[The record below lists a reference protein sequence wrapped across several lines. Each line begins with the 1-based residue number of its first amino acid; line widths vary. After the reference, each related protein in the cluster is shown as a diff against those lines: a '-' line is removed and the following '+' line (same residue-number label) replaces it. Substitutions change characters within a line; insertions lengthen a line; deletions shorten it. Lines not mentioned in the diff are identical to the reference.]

1 MLALRIDD
9 TLRLDAAAPE
19 PKAAPGEALL
29 RVRLA
34 GICDTDLQL
43 VRGYMGFRG
52 VPGHE
57 FVGEVVQSPDP
68 ALARTRVVGEINAGC
83 GACPACAAGWQ
94 RHCPNRTVLGILGRD
109 GAHAELLT
117 LPAENLH
124 AVPAELSD
132 ELAVLTEP
140 LAAAYEVVEQRPPQ
154 PAERWLVL
162 GDGKLGLL
170 VAAVLHS
177 EGAEPLLAGRHEP
190 KLALARGWGVR
201 TAPADTLRE
210 RDWEVVVEATGAADG
225 IERALALVRPRGTIV
240 LKTTVAAPP
249 RAPLAP
255 IVVDEVTLIGS
266 RCGPFAR
273 ALAGFAKLDTAGVRL
288 AELIEASHPLAD
300 GLAAYQRAATRGTLK
315 ILLRP

>member
-1 MLALRIDD
+1 MLALRIDGS
-9 TLRLDAAAPE
+9 LRLDAGVPAPE
-19 PKAAPGEALL
+19 PPPGEALV

-43 VRGYMGFRG
+43 MRGYMGFRG

-57 FVGEVVQSPDP
+57 FVGEVVEAPDP
-68 ALARTRVVGEINAGC
+68 PLLGARVVGEINAGC
-83 GACPACAAGWQ
+83 GACAACAAGWQ
-94 RHCPNRTVLGILGRD
+94 RHCPNRTVLGILGRA

-124 AVPAELSD
+124 AVPVELSD

-140 LAAAYEVVEQRPPQ
+140 LAAAYEVVEQRSPRPG
-154 PAERWLVL
+154 ERWLVL

-177 EGAEPLLAGRHEP
+177 EGAEPLLAGRHET
-190 KLALARGWGVR
+190 KLALAAGWGVR
-201 TAPADTLRE
+201 TALADALQG
-210 RDWEVVVEATGAADG
+210 RDWDVAVEATGAADG
-225 IERALALVRPRGTIV
+225 LERALALVRPRGTIV

-255 IVVDEVTLIGS
+255 VVVDEVTVIGS
-266 RCGPFAR
+266 RCGPFPR
-273 ALAGFAKLDTAGVRL
+273 ALAGFAGLAAAGVRL
-288 AELIEASHPLAD
+288 SQLLEASYPLRD
-300 GLAAYQRAATRGTLK
+300 GVAAYERAATRGTLK
-315 ILLRP
+315 VLLRP